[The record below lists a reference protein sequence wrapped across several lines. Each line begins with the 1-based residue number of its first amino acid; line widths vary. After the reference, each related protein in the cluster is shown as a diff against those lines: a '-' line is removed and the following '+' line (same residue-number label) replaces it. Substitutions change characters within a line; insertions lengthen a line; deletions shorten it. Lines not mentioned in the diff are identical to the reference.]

1 MLVGAATST
10 VGTGLLRTHAV
21 AVWTWTW
28 PHVLW
33 WWGSLRWRRTVT
45 MVWRRWSFVGRWS
58 SHGPCPLG
66 WDRWWSH
73 DGAGDPRAATTA
85 SGSTPGWLAPSA
97 ATHSQ
102 HLGVA
107 GIVRSHTLLRFHAV
121 DGPLQHVNVVGRVAL
136 LHVTVTGVRTTL
148 LRRRTALGL
157 RPRRSGHHL
166 LARRHGATLGAAAPP
181 VKRATAFLKRLFTGL
196 QNVRIAATRNSRAD
210 NGVLVMQPMQRP
222 VRKQRTKTQ
231 NRIDLLKLDVR

>member
-1 MLVGAATST
+1 MRVWSRLVRRGCASSRTSSLLWRRVGLLLVGAATST
-10 VGTGLLRTHAV
+10 VGTGLLRSHAV
-21 AVWTWTW
+21 TVWSWTW

-33 WWGSLRWRRTVT
+33 WWGSLRWWRTVT
-45 MVWRRWSFVGRWS
+45 MVQWWWSFVGRRS

-73 DGAGDPRAATTA
+73 DGAGDPRAAATA
-85 SGSTPGWLAPSA
+85 SGSAPGWLAPSA

-107 GIVRSHTLLRFHAV
+107 GIVRSHTLLRFHVV

-136 LHVTVTGVRTTL
+136 LHVTVTGVRTTR
-148 LRRRTALGL
+148 LRRWTALGL

-181 VKRATAFLKRLFTGL
+181 ASSGPGT
-196 QNVRIAATRNSRAD
+196 
-210 NGVLVMQPMQRP
+210 
-222 VRKQRTKTQ
+222 
-231 NRIDLLKLDVR
+231 